1 MSYDVSTRSR
11 FALVFVLAVAACGR
25 SADGGPRGEGKGS
38 MTQVSS
44 GFVAAA
50 LTIDRDGMRTV
61 IDWTGP
67 DAIAVT
73 VRLPGKPHE
82 HTWKGSPAV
91 AGDLQDRLSQL
102 HVGMSGQG
110 SGAALRLSKAGR
122 TTATLTWS
130 PSAQP
135 STLARVHG
143 DLARIAHLAFVT
155 ARAYAERGA
164 ASKAADTLPAAIADL
179 REGIRILGASYAL
192 PGAIDDTGTKLVLAE
207 HEESRGK
214 LDVAAALYG
223 RVLESRLAQY
233 AAGHLGAH
241 P

>member
-1 MSYDVSTRSR
+1 MSYDVSTRSSI
-11 FALVFVLAVAACGR
+11 ALFFVLAIAACGR
-25 SADGGPRGEGKGS
+25 PADEGPRGEGKGP

-44 GFVAAA
+44 GFVAAT
-50 LTIDRDGMRTV
+50 LTIDQNGLRTIV
-61 IDWTGP
+61 DWAEPGS
-67 DAIAVT
+67 IAVT
-73 VRLPGKPHE
+73 IRLPGKPHE
-82 HTWKGSPAV
+82 HTWKGPPAA

-102 HVGMSGQG
+102 HAGMSGQG
-110 SGAALRLSKAGR
+110 SGAALRLSQGGR
-122 TTATLTWS
+122 ATATLTWS
-130 PSAQP
+130 PSAEP
-135 STLARVHG
+135 TTLARVHG

-164 ASKAADTLPAAIADL
+164 ASKAAGALPLAIADL
-179 REGIRILGASYAL
+179 REGIRILGTSYTL

-214 LDVAAALYG
+214 LDVAATLYG

-233 AAGHLGAH
+233 AAGHLGAR